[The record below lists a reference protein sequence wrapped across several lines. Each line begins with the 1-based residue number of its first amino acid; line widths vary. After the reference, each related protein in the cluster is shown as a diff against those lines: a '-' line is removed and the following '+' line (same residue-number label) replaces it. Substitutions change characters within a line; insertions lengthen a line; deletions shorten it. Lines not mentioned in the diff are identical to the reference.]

1 MPDRASSS
9 RAAKITRIIACA
21 VFKPALESLGLQ
33 DTYPNLRITYL
44 PSHLHLKPPEL
55 ENCLEKALTSA
66 REAGEW
72 VICLYGQ
79 CFPEIDDF
87 CQQRQ
92 VSKVAGQHCYEM
104 LLGRERFQQL
114 TDEVAGTYFV
124 ERDFLL
130 NFEEYCVEPLEL
142 KDEEM
147 KRYCFGQYQRLLY
160 VRQPSDPD
168 LVPRA
173 KELAE
178 FLGLSMEVCDA
189 DYSHLEEILTA
200 VL

>member
-79 CFPEIDDF
+79 CFPEIG
-87 CQQRQ
+87 R
-92 VSKVAGQHCYEM
+92 
-104 LLGRERFQQL
+104 LGIAVDKQ
-114 TDEVAGTYFV
+114 
-124 ERDFLL
+124 
-130 NFEEYCVEPLEL
+130 PL
-142 KDEEM
+142 
-147 KRYCFGQYQRLLY
+147 
-160 VRQPSDPD
+160 QPLQP
-168 LVPRA
+168 
-173 KELAE
+173 
-178 FLGLSMEVCDA
+178 GG
-189 DYSHLEEILTA
+189 IG
-200 VL
+200 